1 MLTEVRDI
9 IIIIGI
15 SISFIMLLI
24 STTLIINVFLKLR
37 KLANYVE
44 NSLEEI
50 SDIRRKVKESIPKPI
65 SSILDGAVTI
75 KTLIDKVFIK
85 NKPKNKQK
93 GEKRGKVKEDQA
105 LDELR
110 TMISEF
116 EEEKKED

>member
-1 MLTEVRDI
+1 MLNEVRDI

-85 NKPKNKQK
+85 NKSKNKQK
-93 GEKRGKVKEDQA
+93 GDKNGK
-105 LDELR
+105 
-110 TMISEF
+110 
-116 EEEKKED
+116 

>member
-1 MLTEVRDI
+1 MLSEIRDI
-9 IIIIGI
+9 LIIIGI

-93 GEKRGKVKEDQA
+93 GDKSGK
-105 LDELR
+105 
-110 TMISEF
+110 
-116 EEEKKED
+116 

>member
-1 MLTEVRDI
+1 MLNEVRDI

-65 SSILDGAVTI
+65 SGILDGAVTI

-85 NKPKNKQK
+85 NKSKNNQK
-93 GEKRGKVKEDQA
+93 GDKSGK
-105 LDELR
+105 
-110 TMISEF
+110 
-116 EEEKKED
+116 

>member
-9 IIIIGI
+9 TIIIGI
-15 SISFIMLLI
+15 TISFIMLLI

-44 NSLEEI
+44 SSLEEI

-75 KTLIDKVFIK
+75 KTLIDKVFTK
-85 NKPKNKQK
+85 NKSKNKQK
-93 GEKRGKVKEDQA
+93 GDKNGK
-105 LDELR
+105 
-110 TMISEF
+110 
-116 EEEKKED
+116 

>member
-1 MLTEVRDI
+1 
-9 IIIIGI
+9 
-15 SISFIMLLI
+15 MLLI

-50 SDIRRKVKESIPKPI
+50 SDIRKKVKESIPKPI

-85 NKPKNKQK
+85 NKSKNKQK
-93 GEKRGKVKEDQA
+93 EDKNGKW
-105 LDELR
+105 
-110 TMISEF
+110 
-116 EEEKKED
+116 

>member
-1 MLTEVRDI
+1 MLNEVRDI
-9 IIIIGI
+9 VIIIGI

-75 KTLIDKVFIK
+75 KTLIDKVFTK
-85 NKPKNKQK
+85 NKSKNKQK
-93 GEKRGKVKEDQA
+93 GDKNGK
-105 LDELR
+105 
-110 TMISEF
+110 
-116 EEEKKED
+116 

>member
-1 MLTEVRDI
+1 MLCEIRDI
-9 IIIIGI
+9 LIFIGI

-65 SSILDGAVTI
+65 SGILDGAVTI

-85 NKPKNKQK
+85 NKSKNNQK
-93 GEKRGKVKEDQA
+93 GDKSGK
-105 LDELR
+105 
-110 TMISEF
+110 
-116 EEEKKED
+116 

>member
-1 MLTEVRDI
+1 MLNEVRDI

-85 NKPKNKQK
+85 NKQKNKQK
-93 GEKRGKVKEDQA
+93 GDKSGK
-105 LDELR
+105 
-110 TMISEF
+110 
-116 EEEKKED
+116 

>member
-9 IIIIGI
+9 TIIIGI
-15 SISFIMLLI
+15 TISFIMLLI

-44 NSLEEI
+44 SSLEEI

-85 NKPKNKQK
+85 NKSKNKQK
-93 GEKRGKVKEDQA
+93 GNKNGK
-105 LDELR
+105 
-110 TMISEF
+110 
-116 EEEKKED
+116 

>member
-1 MLTEVRDI
+1 MLSEIRDI
-9 IIIIGI
+9 LIIIGI

-65 SSILDGAVTI
+65 SSILDGAVTV

-85 NKPKNKQK
+85 NKSKNKQK
-93 GEKRGKVKEDQA
+93 GDKSGKW
-105 LDELR
+105 
-110 TMISEF
+110 
-116 EEEKKED
+116 

>member
-65 SSILDGAVTI
+65 SSILDGAVTV

-85 NKPKNKQK
+85 NKSKNKQK
-93 GEKRGKVKEDQA
+93 GDKSGKW
-105 LDELR
+105 
-110 TMISEF
+110 
-116 EEEKKED
+116 